1 MEIKEGTK
9 QIVCSQ
15 GKRTMKKLYELF
27 QKNLSEL

>member
-9 QIVCSQ
+9 QIVGSQ
-15 GKRTMKKLYELF
+15 AKRSMKKLHELF